1 MIFIYYY
8 IPRQNLHSDDQHY
21 GGGSKSLRGSILLM
35 LLYFNIDIHC
45 KIFLFLWRCAG
56 TFFGN
61 LMVFFYILFC
71 DSIYFLHSY
80 YCCVIVE
87 FLLPFSCLNE
97 ISVPTSLS
105 ICVLRAWCPIRM
117 EPIKYYLF
125 FIELWKQGH
134 QMYQFIGEGGVII
147 MCASICICANVYM
160 VLYIPCP
167 SILR

>member
-1 MIFIYYY
+1 MIFIYY

-56 TFFGN
+56 IFFGEPHG
-61 LMVFFYILFC
+61 VFYILFC

-105 ICVLRAWCPIRM
+105 ICVLRA
-117 EPIKYYLF
+117 
-125 FIELWKQGH
+125 
-134 QMYQFIGEGGVII
+134 
-147 MCASICICANVYM
+147 
-160 VLYIPCP
+160 
-167 SILR
+167 